1 MVVCPIPH
9 IPWSPRKT
17 VSEFFNSFRRD
28 EDGTWTCVSDV
39 TVDHPRGRIQVSA
52 GSKFRSGIL
61 FMDVDLA
68 TWLDAEMKKKDSWKH
83 QG

>member
-1 MVVCPIPH
+1 MVLCPIPYTR
-9 IPWSPRKT
+9 SPRAT
-17 VSEFFNSFRRD
+17 VAEFFNSFRRD

-52 GSKFRSGIL
+52 GRKFVPGTL
-61 FMDVDLA
+61 FMGVDLA
-68 TWLDAEMKKKDSWKH
+68 TWLDAEMKNKDSWKH

>member
-1 MVVCPIPH
+1 
-9 IPWSPRKT
+9 

-28 EDGTWTCVSDV
+28 EDGAWTCVSNV

-52 GSKFRSGIL
+52 GTKLFPGTL
-61 FMDVDLA
+61 FMGVDLA
-68 TWLDAEMKKKDSWKH
+68 KWLDAEMKNKDSWKH

>member
-1 MVVCPIPH
+1 MVGVSWTGH
-9 IPWSPRKT
+9 T
-17 VSEFFNSFRRD
+17 VDFFNSFRRD
-28 EDGTWTCVSDV
+28 DDGAWICTADV

-52 GSKFRSGIL
+52 GRRLVPGTL

-68 TWLDAEMKKKDSWKH
+68 SWLDAEMQAKDGWKQ